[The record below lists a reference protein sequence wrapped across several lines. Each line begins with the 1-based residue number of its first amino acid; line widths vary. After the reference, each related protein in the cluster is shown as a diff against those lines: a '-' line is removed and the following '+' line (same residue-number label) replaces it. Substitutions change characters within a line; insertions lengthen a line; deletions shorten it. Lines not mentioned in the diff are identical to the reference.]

1 MVQALKSPEPGEQPA
16 GELLPTW
23 DIGQTPTTS
32 ATGLMAV
39 PTPST
44 SEASEPQ
51 IAGEIQDGQAR
62 SLDEPA
68 ATLEPPFISEPGP
81 IANEHSEG
89 PEATLCQPVPPA
101 AQRCPYCQ
109 ALRTG
114 TEVYCAECGWIFPTT
129 EPSEVVLAQSA
140 EARVKGRYQL
150 GQQLGIRGDVSRY
163 RGTDTGLTGTE
174 AVPVVILQSPVQVGA
189 EPVAATDARADAT
202 AAPLE
207 ACVPLSEAKT
217 LLLTSE
223 AVGMSSPWPGL
234 GWELAILDQLHS
246 PALPQPLDHFV
257 ENGVEYIVEEV
268 PTGQLLWDA
277 WDDPET
283 TAEQRFRWLGQI
295 AQALHQLHQ
304 CGAILEGFR
313 PEIVAISPE
322 GQARLTDLT
331 DLLPLPLPQDPPIR
345 ASYYTAP
352 ELVLASGSADA
363 RSDLYSFGAL
373 LYALHVGR
381 ELTDLDFEMHGVP
394 KSFIQRF
401 PDAHPLFARL
411 VSKTF
416 CRDVNARFPTE
427 DAAKEDPTGFTELIR
442 TLDICSRALDH
453 VRLEIAAW
461 TTTGMVRTSNE
472 DAFALL
478 HAVEARENSLGD
490 SALLLLADGMGGYE
504 AGEVAADL
512 AIRTIRKFLLQQP
525 AFAGLA
531 GESALDGE
539 DAEQPSGA
547 LIQFSVE
554 IYKQLL
560 ATALRE
566 ANKAVSDE
574 SKSNPGRRGMG
585 CTAEAVYVDGRHVV
599 VGHVGDSRTYH
610 LHQGRM
616 IQLTMDQTWVNRMVA
631 LGLLSAEEAE
641 EHPRRSE
648 LHQAIGGHPE
658 IEPALYHSPLKPGD
672 WVVVCS
678 DGLSNHISA
687 ELLKEILQSSMSA
700 ESAARRLINMVNFAG
715 ATDNATVV
723 VVRAT

>member
-1 MVQALKSPEPGEQPA
+1 V

-23 DIGQTPTTS
+23 DIAQAPTTS
-32 ATGLMAV
+32 PALHKAGYSV
-39 PTPST
+39 ST
-44 SEASEPQ
+44 SEEQEPQ
-51 IAGEIQDGQAR
+51 IASGAQDGQPR
-62 SLDEPA
+62 STDEPA
-68 ATLEPPFISEPGP
+68 ATTELPSIPEPGP
-81 IANEHSEG
+81 TANEPSEAD
-89 PEATLCQPVPPA
+89 EATLGQPVPPA
-101 AQRCPYCQ
+101 AQHCPYCQ
-109 ALRTG
+109 APRTG
-114 TEVYCAECGWIFPTT
+114 TEVYCADCGWIFPAA
-129 EPSEVVLAQSA
+129 EPGEAVPAQSA
-140 EARVKGRYQL
+140 EIRVKSRYRL
-150 GQQLGIRGDVSRY
+150 GQRLGTRGEVSRY

-174 AVPVVILQSPVQVGA
+174 AAPVVILQAPVPVGVDA
-189 EPVAATDARADAT
+189 VAATDVPAEVSTAPPEAR
-202 AAPLE
+202 
-207 ACVPLSEAKT
+207 VPLSEANT
-217 LLLTSE
+217 LLLMSE
-223 AVGMSSPWPGL
+223 VVATGSPWPGL

-257 ENGVEYIVEEV
+257 EDGFEYLVEEV
-268 PTGQLLWDA
+268 PSGQLLWDA

-283 TAEQRFRWLGQI
+283 TAEQRFRWLEQI

-304 CGAILEGFR
+304 HGAILEGFR
-313 PEIVAISPE
+313 PEIVAISAE
-322 GQARLTDLT
+322 RQAKLTDLA
-331 DLLPLPLPQDPPIR
+331 DLLPLPLPPDPPIR

-352 ELVLASGSADA
+352 ELVLASSSADA

-381 ELTDLDFEMHGVP
+381 ELTDLDFEMQGVP

-478 HAVEARENSLGD
+478 HAVEAREDRMSD

-512 AIRTIRKFLLQQP
+512 AIRTMRKFLLQQP
-525 AFAGLA
+525 AFASLA
-531 GESALDGE
+531 GESGLDGD

-554 IYKQLL
+554 IYEQLL

-566 ANKAVSDE
+566 ANKAVSDA

-610 LHQGRM
+610 LHQGRI
-616 IQLTMDQTWVNRMVA
+616 IQLTRDQTWVNRMVE
-631 LGLLSAEEAE
+631 LGLLSTEEAE

-648 LHQAIGGHPE
+648 LHQAIGGHSE

-678 DGLSNHISA
+678 DGLSNHVSA

-715 ATDNATVV
+715 ATDNATAV